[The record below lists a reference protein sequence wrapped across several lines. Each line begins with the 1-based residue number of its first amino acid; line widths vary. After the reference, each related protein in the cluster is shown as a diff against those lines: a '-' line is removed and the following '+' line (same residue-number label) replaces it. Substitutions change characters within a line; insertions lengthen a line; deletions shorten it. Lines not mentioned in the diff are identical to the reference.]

1 MFDGVCNLCNGAVS
15 FIIQRDHKDVFL
27 FTPMQSQT
35 AQSLIAKHQLEGV
48 SNDSFILIKG
58 DKFFLRSDAAL
69 EITKDIS
76 GFWYLCRGFS
86 VLPKIIRDYAYR
98 LVAKNRYRLF
108 GKKQACMVPTAALQH
123 KFLDQ

>member
-1 MFDGVCNLCNGAVS
+1 
-15 FIIQRDHKDVFL
+15 
-27 FTPMQSQT
+27 MQSQT

-69 EITKDIS
+69 EITKDLS

-108 GKKQACMVPTAALQH
+108 GKKQACMVPTAALKH